1 MYPGGKYDLAGFA
14 VGAVERDQVLPRP
27 VVAGDVL
34 IGLPSSGIHSN
45 GYSLVR
51 HLIEKNSLSYQ
62 DAAPFDSTQK
72 LGEALLTPTK
82 LYVKACMPLIKAGLV
97 KAMAH
102 ITGGGIT
109 ENLPRVLGDD
119 VSAEVDLSSYEL
131 PPVFQW
137 MSKAGNIHQEEL
149 IRTFNCGIGMVL
161 VVDADKAQEVLSKL
175 VLHGENPVKLGKL
188 VRREKYP
195 VHYKGTWKSK

>member
-27 VVAGDVL
+27 VSVGDVL

-51 HLIEKNSLSYQ
+51 HLVEKNNFSYHE
-62 DAAPFDSTQK
+62 AAPFDSTRK
-72 LGEALLTPTK
+72 LGEALLTPTQ
-82 LYVKACMPLIKAGLV
+82 LYVKSCMPLIRKGLV

-119 VSAEVDLSSYEL
+119 VSADIDLNSYVL
-131 PPVFQW
+131 PDVFQW
-137 MSKAGNIHQEEL
+137 MSKLGNIKQEEL
-149 IRTFNCGIGMVL
+149 IRTFNCGVGMIL
-161 VVDADKAQEVLSKL
+161 VVSADKEQEILSL
-175 VLHGENPVKLGKL
+175 LAGEKPISLGKL
-188 VRREKYP
+188 IARGTEIVQ
-195 VHYKGTWKSK
+195 YKNTWKSK